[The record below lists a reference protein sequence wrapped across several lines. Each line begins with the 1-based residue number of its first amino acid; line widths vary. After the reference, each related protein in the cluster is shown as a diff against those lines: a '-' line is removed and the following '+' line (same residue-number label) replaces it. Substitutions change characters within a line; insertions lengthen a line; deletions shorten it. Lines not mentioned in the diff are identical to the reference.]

1 MNKCNQKHNDMKPK
15 GIGCPILDKTKCPY
29 LCTVLERPSRCL
41 KYDDAN
47 QCSKANTHKKKMRRH
62 QKKMIERGALSYMWM
77 L

>member
-1 MNKCNQKHNDMKPK
+1 MKPK
-15 GIGCPILDKTKCPY
+15 GIGCPILDKTKCPF

-47 QCSKANTHKKKMRRH
+47 LCSKARAQKKKVRRH
-62 QKKMIERGALSYMWM
+62 QKKMIARGAYMWM